1 MDSDIYAVLA
11 KRIRAERERA
21 GLTREQLAE
30 AVDIAP
36 SFLAYLE
43 KNQRKPSLPTIVG
56 LAQVLKVPVRD
67 FFADIKTTPASED
80 DKAIEQFAH
89 LIRSKTPAQK
99 KAIINGLKTLAKSFE
114 A

>member
-43 KNQRKPSLPTIVG
+43 NNQRKPSLPTIVG

-67 FFADIKTTPASED
+67 FFADISPKPADGDEQ
-80 DKAIEQFAH
+80 AIEQFAH
-89 LIRSKTPAQK
+89 LIRSRQPAQK
-99 KAIINGLKTLAKSFE
+99 RAIIKAIRALAKSFQK
-114 A
+114 